1 MVHNVEAHVRIL
13 ELLLLRGDW
22 GETMPEFAP
31 APTLPP
37 RNHRPASSGSQAT
50 DSSVSSAELAAA
62 AERPLSEADWYWGN
76 ITREEVNDLMKD
88 TPDGTFL
95 VRDASSKAGEYTLT
109 LRKGGSN
116 KLIKICCSR
125 QGRYGFSEP
134 YRFVSVPELIHFY
147 RSVSLSQYNPTL
159 DVKLL
164 YPVSRFQHVILFS
177 LRRPWPLPCS
187 NPPLF
192 LLPLKN
198 VGRRGGSWKR

>member
-1 MVHNVEAHVRIL
+1 MVHNAEAHVRVL
-13 ELLLLRGDW
+13 ELLLLRCDW
-22 GETMPEFAP
+22 GEKMPEFAP
-31 APTLPP
+31 APSLPP
-37 RNHRPASSGSQAT
+37 RTHRPSSQPTGDGPGAGAGEPE
-50 DSSVSSAELAAA
+50 SSLA
-62 AERPLSEADWYWGN
+62 EADWYWAN

-134 YRFVSVPELIHFY
+134 YRFASVPELIHFY
-147 RSVSLSQYNPTL
+147 RSVSLAQYNPTL

-164 YPVSRFQHVILFS
+164 YPVSRFKHV
-177 LRRPWPLPCS
+177 RLP
-187 NPPLF
+187 NLT
-192 LLPLKN
+192 
-198 VGRRGGSWKR
+198 

>member
-1 MVHNVEAHVRIL
+1 MRVL
-13 ELLLLRGDW
+13 ELLLLRCDW

-37 RNHRPASSGSQAT
+37 RTHRPNSSGQTADTTSVVGLMSEL
-50 DSSVSSAELAAA
+50 DS
-62 AERPLSEADWYWGN
+62 RPLNEADWYWGN

-88 TPDGTFL
+88 SPDGTFL
-95 VRDASSKAGEYTLT
+95 VRDASSKGSGEYTLT

-116 KLIKICCSR
+116 KLIKICSR

-134 YRFVSVPELIHFY
+134 YRFGSVPELIHFY

-164 YPVSRFQHVILFS
+164 YPVSRFQHVSLLF
-177 LRRPWPLPCS
+177 P
-187 NPPLF
+187 F
-192 LLPLKN
+192 KFM
-198 VGRRGGSWKR
+198 VIT

>member
-1 MVHNVEAHVRIL
+1 MHNVEAHVRIL
-13 ELLLLRGDW
+13 ELLLLRCDW

-37 RNHRPASSGSQAT
+37 RTHRP
-50 DSSVSSAELAAA
+50 DSSTSVSAAELSAIAAA
-62 AERPLSEADWYWGN
+62 AAADSRPLHEADWYWGN

-88 TPDGTFL
+88 TADGTFL

-125 QGRYGFSEP
+125 QGRFGFSEP
-134 YRFVSVPELIHFY
+134 YRFGSVPELINFY

-164 YPVSRFQHVILFS
+164 YPVSRFQHVI
-177 LRRPWPLPCS
+177 
-187 NPPLF
+187 
-192 LLPLKN
+192 
-198 VGRRGGSWKR
+198 

>member
-1 MVHNVEAHVRIL
+1 MHNAESHVRIL
-13 ELLLLRGDW
+13 EVLLLRCDW
-22 GETMPEFAP
+22 GEKMPEFAP
-31 APTLPP
+31 APSLPP
-37 RNHRPASSGSQAT
+37 RTHLRASAT
-50 DSSVSSAELAAA
+50 LSPQSVDSSPSAAPSNEP
-62 AERPLSEADWYWGN
+62 ERSVSEADWYWGN

-134 YRFVSVPELIHFY
+134 YRFASVPELIHFY
-147 RSVSLSQYNPTL
+147 RSVSLAQYNPTL

-164 YPVSRFQHVILFS
+164 YPVSRFKHVII
-177 LRRPWPLPCS
+177 PLPRNTAHKYSFSCTQC
-187 NPPLF
+187 
-192 LLPLKN
+192 
-198 VGRRGGSWKR
+198 